1 MLVNRF
7 DFIFADITFVSVY
20 LFSDAISSFS
30 NIRALRLMSCT
41 YSLVYSVR
49 MLYISE
55 KLEIASEN
63 E

>member
-20 LFSDAISSFS
+20 LFSDAISSFF

-41 YSLVYSVR
+41 YSLVYSVP